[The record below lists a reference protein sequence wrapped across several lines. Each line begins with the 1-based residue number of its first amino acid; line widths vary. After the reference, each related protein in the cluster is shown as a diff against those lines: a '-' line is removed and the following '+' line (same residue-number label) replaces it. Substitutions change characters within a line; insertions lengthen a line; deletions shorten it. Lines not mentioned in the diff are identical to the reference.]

1 MSSTFVY
8 AQAILSIYN
17 SQSPVDT
24 AYEMHRSFQG
34 CDYQDEETLFNMQV
48 EVVKKTQQSPSRDSS
63 NRIQK
68 LKI

>member
-48 EVVKKTQQSPSRDSS
+48 EVVKKLSS
-63 NRIQK
+63 LLQEIQVTEYK
-68 LKI
+68 N